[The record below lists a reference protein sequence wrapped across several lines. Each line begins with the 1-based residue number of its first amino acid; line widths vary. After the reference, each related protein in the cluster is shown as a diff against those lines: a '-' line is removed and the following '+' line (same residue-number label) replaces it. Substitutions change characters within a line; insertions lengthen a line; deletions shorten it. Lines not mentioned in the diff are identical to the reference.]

1 MFGSTKGRKE
11 LKKLWE
17 QQNGKCPCC
26 MEDINKE
33 SGWGF
38 YKDNEGRKK
47 ILHPRCFEKVNN
59 KKDMTV
65 NGDSHE
71 LRTA

>member
-1 MFGSTKGRKE
+1 
-11 LKKLWE
+11 
-17 QQNGKCPCC
+17 